1 MKTVRKI
8 WKFLTSM
15 KFAVALLVILA
26 IACSLASL
34 VTQGQTYSWYAQRYS
49 ERTAAL
55 IIALHLDD
63 AFHSPWFI
71 TITAFLT
78 LNLLFCSISQIKGLL
93 ARTRAAKLPSET
105 ADVT

>member
-1 MKTVRKI
+1 
-8 WKFLTSM
+8 M

-78 LNLLFCSISQIKGLL
+78 LNLLHFPVAFL
-93 ARTRAAKLPSET
+93 RRVWYDTWHEESEDSE
-105 ADVT
+105 DVG